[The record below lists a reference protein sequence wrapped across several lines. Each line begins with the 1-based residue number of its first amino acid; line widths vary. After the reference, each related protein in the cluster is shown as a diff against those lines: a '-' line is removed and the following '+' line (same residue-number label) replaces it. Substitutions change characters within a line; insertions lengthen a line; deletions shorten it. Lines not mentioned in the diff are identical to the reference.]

1 MAYSLSD
8 KIQKGILF
16 LVKYDQDF
24 FSQIVSLI
32 KPEFFDFPSYAVIFE
47 KVKDYYNTYKKLPP
61 DDILIE
67 YIKQDLPAKQSI
79 SDYQDDLYDIN
90 NIDNSILDNRE
101 YVLDLVE
108 QFAKKQAVKEAIK
121 KSIKHL
127 EDDNTAAIEEEV
139 RKALLVSRTHNI
151 GQTYFNDIDE
161 RFVRFHTERDRNRY
175 KTVFDSCSNYLEG
188 GNCSKELCMVI
199 APPGVG
205 KSLYLVNQGAVSLM
219 ENRKVL
225 YISLEMSED
234 KIAQRFDSI
243 LTLVPNGKI
252 KDQQGLV
259 KDRLK
264 IFQNKFD
271 KSQLI
276 IKEFPTGQLTVN
288 DIRALLVQL
297 KLHYNFS
304 PEVII
309 VDYLELLRPNR
320 NIDAEYQAQERI
332 AQELRGL
339 AVEQNCLVWTAT
351 QTNRMG
357 KKVPI
362 ITDAEL
368 GDSYGKIRPADWA
381 ISLNQTQE
389 EYDKGR
395 LRAYVVKARD
405 SKQHYL
411 IPVSVNYVNLRMEE
425 SQEPMEDSSGG

>member
-1 MAYSLSD
+1 MAYTLSD

-32 KPEFFDFPSYAVIFE
+32 KPEFFDFPSYAVIFD

-90 NIDNSILDNRE
+90 NIDKSILDNRE

-161 RFVRFHTERDRNRY
+161 RFIRFHTERDRNRF

-188 GNCSKELCMVI
+188 GNCAKELCMVI

-252 KDQQGLV
+252 KDQQSLV

-264 IFQNKFD
+264 IFQKKFD
-271 KSQLI
+271 GSQLF
-276 IKEFPTGQLTVN
+276 IKEFPTGQINVN

-297 KLHYNFS
+297 RLHYSFV
-304 PEVII
+304 PDVII

-357 KKVPI
+357 RKVSI